1 MKELKNEIN
10 QNNLIYYFKG
20 NIFRKMFDDFNN
32 GIGLF
37 KMKSGAMKLEEA
49 KQFENLFKSNINKIS
64 RGRYQSKKQKRAL
77 EKFNLLYE
85 WRESLGYL
93 MIIFQLYLRLNT
105 KQFTGKWIP
114 SMSASIAKVSHRK
127 VCHHSNLK
135 ILSPKQILQIEIEF
149 LRSETMKLLRANKKT
164 TKDKTSVN
172 VPNLWITEVIWVHI
186 S

>member
-49 KQFENLFKSNINKIS
+49 KQLENVFKSNINKIS

-77 EKFNLLYE
+77 EKFNLLY
-85 WRESLGYL
+85 
-93 MIIFQLYLRLNT
+93 Q
-105 KQFTGKWIP
+105 
-114 SMSASIAKVSHRK
+114 
-127 VCHHSNLK
+127 
-135 ILSPKQILQIEIEF
+135 
-149 LRSETMKLLRANKKT
+149 
-164 TKDKTSVN
+164 
-172 VPNLWITEVIWVHI
+172 
-186 S
+186 